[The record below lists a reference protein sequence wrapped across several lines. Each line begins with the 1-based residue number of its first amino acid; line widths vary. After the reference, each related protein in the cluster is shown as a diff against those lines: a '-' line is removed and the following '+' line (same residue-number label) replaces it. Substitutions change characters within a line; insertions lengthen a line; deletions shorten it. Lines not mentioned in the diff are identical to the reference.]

1 MSLNAQQRDI
11 ARRALQSAL
20 AGAAA
25 YWATRIVGTGE
36 TFLAVISAVYVL
48 ETNRGE
54 TVRTALSRITG
65 ALIGT
70 VIGGAA
76 LAVTNAGAGPL
87 PLAIGL
93 FVMGGIAA
101 WKPGWSYGLVAA
113 AGLAIASDLSF
124 RDAATQRIAAVAIGV
139 GSGLLIGYVAWPEST
154 RKRARRQMSEALSLC
169 RDLLDTTLSSAL
181 AEDRRDV
188 HDLHTRFIAAIGA
201 GADTARAIRPAR
213 GGGHYRDLA
222 HRIERL
228 WHALIIL
235 DRVTE
240 TQHGD
245 LPLREETL
253 SKVRSIQSAT
263 CEALACA
270 ARFERVPEEDIG
282 AIAEA
287 CGGIWKDA
295 RIDPGREDELQSVAL
310 VFGLGEVSRNMR
322 EIDQAIC
329 AIGKTG

>member
-1 MSLNAQQRDI
+1 MSLTAQQRDI

-25 YWATRIVGTGE
+25 YWATRITGTGE
-36 TFLAVISAVYVL
+36 AFLAVIAAVLVL

-54 TVRTALSRITG
+54 TRRSAFDRIVG
-65 ALIGT
+65 ALIGAG
-70 VIGGAA
+70 VGGLA
-76 LAVTNAGAGPL
+76 LIVTDAGAGPIA
-87 PLAIGL
+87 LAIAL
-93 FVMGGIAA
+93 FVTGGIAA
-101 WKPGWSYGLVAA
+101 WRPGWSYGIVVA
-113 AGLAIASDLSF
+113 AGLAMETSLPF
-124 RDAATQRIAAVAIGV
+124 WDAAATRLGAVAIGILSAVAV
-139 GSGLLIGYVAWPEST
+139 GYAVWPEST

-169 RDLLDTTLSSAL
+169 RDLLDSTLSSAL
-181 AEDRRDV
+181 AERRRDV
-188 HDLHTRFIAAIGA
+188 HDLHRRFLDTIAAGT
-201 GADTARAIRPAR
+201 DTARAIRPAR

-245 LPLREETL
+245 LPLRRETIAQ
-253 SKVRSIQSAT
+253 VRSIQSAT
-263 CEALACA
+263 CEALSCA
-270 ARFERVPEEDIG
+270 ARFERIPKDDLDTLG
-282 AIAEA
+282 SA
-287 CGGIWKDA
+287 CGDIWKNA
-295 RIDPGREDELQSVAL
+295 HIDPDREDELQSVAL

-329 AIGKTG
+329 EIAKTG